1 MLQFRIGGR
10 GGKQLKKKLGIYPSM
25 TPEEARALAKQIK
38 AQGTLGVDI
47 IAENKQKL
55 AAEKARQD
63 AIVTMNDLADSF
75 RNGKA
80 KTKKSSSVAED
91 ERRLTNRI
99 LPKFGDRDV
108 ASITRKE
115 IDLFHK
121 SMSDT
126 PYEANRTLALLST
139 MFNIAIL
146 DEVRSDNPIKGI
158 DRFKEKK
165 RERYLNDEEAGRLEA
180 AMVVAETDHY
190 ETVAQ
195 IRLLLLSGARRNEL
209 LEAKWED
216 FDFPQLMW
224 NKPDTKTGA
233 HTTPINTVAAAI
245 LLDLQQRS
253 GRRKGDIFTL
263 SLAGRVT
270 ALKRLWKQIQ
280 EEAGFRARI
289 HDLRHNFAS
298 LIASNG
304 GTLYEISKL
313 LGHASIT
320 TTQRYAHLFPDTL
333 RTAVEK
339 AVPRAKTE

>member
-1 MLQFRIGGR
+1 
-10 GGKQLKKKLGIYPSM
+10 M

-55 AAEKARQD
+55 AVEKARQD

-80 KTKKSSSVAED
+80 KTKKASSVAED

-121 SMSDT
+121 STSDT

-165 RERYLNDEEAGRLEA
+165 RERYLNVEEAGRLEA
-180 AMVVAETDHY
+180 ALAVVDTDHY

-209 LEAKWED
+209 LEAKWQD
-216 FDFPQLMW
+216 FDLPQLMW

-233 HTTPINTVAAAI
+233 HTTPINTVAATI
-245 LLDLQQRS
+245 LLDMQQRS

-263 SLAGRVT
+263 SLDGRVS

-339 AVPRAKTE
+339 AVPRAKTENKQLE